1 MFFPLCMM
9 IMAGAAPSLQ
19 ALSASFLCGIDE
31 AGRGCLAG
39 PVCAAAAIL
48 TDEFDASILNDS
60 KKLTPK
66 KREAAAKAIY
76 RGASAWGIG
85 WASNEEIDRVNI
97 LNATLLAM
105 ARAFEAA
112 AAMLAE
118 RMALSLPQARVFIN
132 VIVDG
137 IHAPN
142 LECAS
147 ISTKI
152 RADASVHEV
161 MAASI
166 LAKTARDELMRG
178 YAKIYPGY
186 GYEKHKGYPTR
197 EHTAAIARL
206 GPSPIQRMTF
216 RHG

>member
-1 MFFPLCMM
+1 MSETC
-9 IMAGAAPSLQ
+9 
-19 ALSASFLCGIDE
+19 SFVCGIDE

-39 PVCAAAAIL
+39 PVYAAAAIL
-48 TDEFDASILNDS
+48 TDEFDVSILNDS

-66 KREAAAKAIY
+66 KREAAAEAI
-76 RGASAWGIG
+76 RLDALAWGIG
-85 WASNEEIDRVNI
+85 QATSEEIDRVNI

-137 IHAPN
+137 IHAPS

-152 RADASVHEV
+152 KADSSIHEV

-166 LAKTARDELMRG
+166 LAKTARDALMCD
-178 YAKIYPGY
+178 YAKTYPGY

-197 EHTAAIARL
+197 EHKAAIARL

>member
-1 MFFPLCMM
+1 M
-9 IMAGAAPSLQ
+9 
-19 ALSASFLCGIDE
+19 SASFLCGIDE

-39 PVCAAAAIL
+39 PVCAAAVIL
-48 TDEFDASILNDS
+48 ADGFDASLLNDS
-60 KKLTPK
+60 KKLIPK
-66 KREAAAKAIY
+66 KREAAAEAIC
-76 RGASAWGIG
+76 RDAAAWGIG
-85 WASNEEIDRVNI
+85 WASNEEIDSENI

-112 AAMLAE
+112 RAMLVE
-118 RMALSLPQARVFIN
+118 RTGIAAPLVD

-137 IHAPN
+137 IHAPS

-152 RADASVHEV
+152 KADGSVHEV

-178 YAKIYPGY
+178 YAKAYPGY

-197 EHTAAIARL
+197 EHKAAIARL
-206 GPSPIQRMTF
+206 GTSPIQRMTF
-216 RHG
+216 KHV